1 MGKSVRVIPSF
12 IVKVVIRLQMLS
24 CSLQFENILPRCS
37 LIRIN
42 RNKLKGFGGNFV
54 QVRLKEKKKEK
65 KGKRKNGINTIRI
78 CFECF
83 FFYCCYEFLNL

>member
-1 MGKSVRVIPSF
+1 
-12 IVKVVIRLQMLS
+12 MLS

-54 QVRLKEKKKEK
+54 QVRLKKKKKEK

-83 FFYCCYEFLNL
+83 FFFVVVVTSF

>member
-54 QVRLKEKKKEK
+54 QVRLKKKK
-65 KGKRKNGINTIRI
+65 KRKKRKKKKWN
-78 CFECF
+78 
-83 FFYCCYEFLNL
+83 